1 MALKKCKCETSP
13 SPWELVKVKKS
24 KNEVIR
30 IGDYVEII
38 KPEIFIRVGYNLTTQ
53 DILDN
58 HITTEQRQLL
68 NALIVSTGFNTDTK
82 GYFLEGK
89 SKDISE
95 LEKTFARLI
104 LRAKGWGGRER
115 KVHTKLDPN
124 LLNTVG
130 KVISKKYVKT
140 GLYNHATS
148 HQGYFDDYAEYE
160 PAYLE
165 NEKTVII
172 YEIAVNNNTYWAEY
186 IEFPES
192 SVVKISNEDYNEI
205 IEKTPTPSFW

>member
-1 MALKKCKCETSP
+1 MKPQIWRCRRCKSIVDMALKKCKCETSP

-82 GYFLEGK
+82 GYFLPK
-89 SKDISE
+89 
-95 LEKTFARLI
+95 
-104 LRAKGWGGRER
+104 
-115 KVHTKLDPN
+115 
-124 LLNTVG
+124 
-130 KVISKKYVKT
+130 
-140 GLYNHATS
+140 
-148 HQGYFDDYAEYE
+148 
-160 PAYLE
+160 
-165 NEKTVII
+165 
-172 YEIAVNNNTYWAEY
+172 
-186 IEFPES
+186 
-192 SVVKISNEDYNEI
+192 
-205 IEKTPTPSFW
+205 